1 MEISKPRTRA
11 LKRFAA
17 TPEDSRGP
25 AGELHYWKHEDEK
38 TLRRL
43 DGAAVKADSGNPKR
57 PWTATGPARNPRLIV
72 AVLGKRSPRTW
83 RTSSEA
89 IQAVDAQVPVRE
101 EVKRLQHCARSVKR
115 FIAIYLG
122 TDLRT
127 DERVNQSDFLPR
139 SQWGVWP

>member
-1 MEISKPRTRA
+1 MDKLMPRTRA
-11 LKRFAA
+11 VKRFTA

-25 AGELHYWKHEDEK
+25 AGELQYWKHEDDK

-72 AVLGKRSPRTW
+72 AVLGKRAPRTW

-101 EVKRLQHCARSVKR
+101 EVKRLQHCARSLKR
-115 FIAIYLG
+115 FISIYLG
-122 TDLRT
+122 ADLRA
-127 DERVNQSDFLPR
+127 DERINQSDFLAR
-139 SQWGVWP
+139 SQWSVWP